1 MAPFQ
6 PLDDMAIAALTRLTT
21 GLAPILLMVAL
32 ALISLTLMGEATK
45 DSTRFG
51 ELYSWLLA
59 INALGLLILSALILW
74 NLLRLIQQVRT
85 RRAGARLTARL
96 VIVFAILAVTPVV
109 VVYHFSLRFLHEGI
123 DSWFDVRIEQALE
136 DAIELGRTALG
147 IRMREHLKQTQLLA
161 SDLNELGNASMALA
175 LDDAR
180 RLNGASEMTLI
191 GPAGQIVATSSEEPT
206 SIVPNRPSETILMQA
221 RQSQSYIGLDPIA
234 EGGLYIR
241 VAVALPPRPDRL
253 DFNVLQALFPVPEKM
268 NTLADSV
275 ENAYATYREL
285 AYLRTPLKASFT
297 LILSLVL
304 VTTLLTAL
312 WAAFYG
318 ARRMVAPLRRLA
330 QATRSVAQGDL
341 ETQLVHTAN
350 DEIDFLLESFNNMTR
365 RLKIARDETRSSQR
379 EVESQRAYLEA
390 VLTRLSSGVMTLD
403 KQQCVFTCNEAAAQI
418 LGFKVDAIISR
429 SLEDL
434 AAQSPAL
441 ASFVHAANGI
451 IRNSDVRPEV
461 VIDGGGETRILSM
474 SGTPLLADAGHVL
487 VFDDISA
494 LVRAQRESAWSEVAR
509 RLAHE
514 IKNPLTPIQLS
525 AERVR
530 HKYLDSMTGKDYE
543 TLDRLT
549 RTIVQQVEAMKT
561 MVDAFSDYAR
571 SPAIKP
577 RRIALNNLVNDV
589 CELYRS
595 GADRHRLSIMLD
607 DKLADVDADP
617 DQFRQI
623 LHNLIKNALEAS
635 HDTAIV
641 VITRNLADTST
652 LELEIRDD
660 GPGFPEALI
669 ARIFEPYVTSK
680 MKGSGLGLA
689 IVRKIVEEHGGT
701 VLASNSQQGG
711 ARVVISLPASAQST
725 PVLTNPIPVNS
736 FVTQRSKV

>member
-1 MAPFQ
+1 
-6 PLDDMAIAALTRLTT
+6 MAIAALTRLTT
-21 GLAPILLMVAL
+21 GLAPILLMVTL
-32 ALISLTLMGEATK
+32 ALVSLTLMGEATK
-45 DSTRFG
+45 DSARFG

-59 INALGLLILSALILW
+59 VNALGLLILCTLIFW
-74 NLLRLIQQVRT
+74 NLLRLVQQVRA

-109 VVYHFSLRFLHEGI
+109 VVYHFSLKFLNEGI

-147 IRMREHLKQTQLLA
+147 IRMRENLKQAQLLA
-161 SDLNELGNASMALA
+161 SDLNDLAGAGMALA

-180 RLNGASEMTLI
+180 RVNGASELTLI
-191 GPAGQIVATSSEEPT
+191 SPAGQVVATSSEEPT

-241 VAVALPPRPDRL
+241 VVVALRPEPGRV

-268 NTLADSV
+268 NSLADSV

-285 AYLRTPLKASFT
+285 AYLRSPLKTSFT

-304 VTTLLTAL
+304 AMTLLTAL

-330 QATRSVAQGDL
+330 EGTRSVAQGDL
-341 ETQLVHTAN
+341 ETQLAHAGS

-403 KQQCVFTCNEAAAQI
+403 EHQRVFTCNEAAAQI
-418 LGFKVDAIISR
+418 LGLNVEAIISR
-429 SLEDL
+429 SLEEL
-434 AAQSPAL
+434 ASESRAL
-441 ASFVHAANGI
+441 ASFANAATGI
-451 IRNSDVRPEV
+451 IRNADVRPEV
-461 VIDGGGETRILSM
+461 VLDGGGETRILSM

-577 RRIALNNLVNDV
+577 RRIALNDLVTDV

-595 GADRHRLSIMLD
+595 GADGHRLSIALD
-607 DKLADVDADP
+607 KELADVDADP

-635 HDTAIV
+635 TDTAIV
-641 VITRNLADTST
+641 VITRNLSSTST

-660 GPGFPEALI
+660 GPGFPESLI

-680 MKGSGLGLA
+680 IKGNGLGLA
-689 IVRKIVEEHGGT
+689 IVRKMVEQHGGN
-701 VLASNSQQGG
+701 VLASNIPQGG
-711 ARVVISLPASAQST
+711 ARVVISLPASASST
-725 PVLTNPIPVNS
+725 PILTNPISADSLPMEP
-736 FVTQRSKV
+736 SKV